1 MNKNINFLEYVKN
14 YEKDAILNLQKI
26 LKIDSVLDEETISE
40 GAPFGK
46 GIKECLEVFLDMAK
60 NDGFKTFNDEGY
72 AGVVEYGDG
81 EEKVAVLCHL
91 DVVPTG
97 NNWRYPPFSATIE
110 DGKIYARGA
119 MDDKGPTMAA
129 YYALKILKDL
139 NIKLNKKIQLILGTD
154 EETGWRGIAHYKEK
168 YGLPEIG
175 FAPDAD
181 FPLIYGEK
189 GILNTIV
196 ENHDVDDD
204 IVYIKGGER
213 FNVVIDLAEAA
224 TLKDH
229 QDDFNKYLKDNNLSG
244 TCNLKDGL
252 YVYEITGTS
261 AHAMEPF
268 KGINAGTHM
277 LNFLSMYS
285 NNGLVKLGAALHND
299 HFLEKAALA
308 YTHEEMGELTCNI
321 GIIKFEKG
329 QNMLT
334 LDMRCPI
341 GFDLEN
347 FEKTLNEWSKMYN
360 LECKIVANKAP
371 HYIEPTDPLVT
382 TLYQAYVKY
391 TNDTVNKP
399 HTIGGGTYARAI
411 KKGVAFGMEMP
422 GAVTVAH
429 QPNEYLVIKDFLT
442 CIAIYAEAMYELG
455 K

>member
-1 MNKNINFLEYVKN
+1 MNKEINFFEYVKN
-14 YEKDAILNLQKI
+14 YEQDAILNLQK
-26 LKIDSVLDEETISE
+26 LLQIDSVLDETTISDL
-40 GAPFGK
+40 APFGK
-46 GIKECLEVFLDMAK
+46 GIQRALEAFLEMAEK
-60 NDGFKTFNDEGY
+60 DGFKTFNDEGY
-72 AGVVEYGDG
+72 AGVIEYGEG
-81 EEKVAVLCHL
+81 ESVAVLCHL

-97 NNWRYPPFSATIE
+97 NNWKYPPFSATIE

-129 YYALKILKDL
+129 YYALKMLKDL
-139 NIKLNKKIQLILGTD
+139 NIKLSKKIQIILGTD
-154 EETGWRGIAHYKEK
+154 EETAWRGINHYKQK

-196 ENHDVDDD
+196 ENKETDVD

-213 FNVVIDLAEAA
+213 FNVVIDYAEAG
-224 TLKDH
+224 TIKDH
-229 QDDFNKYLKDNNLSG
+229 QKAFNEYLLDNNLMG
-244 TCNLKDGL
+244 ETYIKDNLYIYSIKG
-252 YVYEITGTS
+252 VS

-277 LNFLSMYS
+277 LNFLSKYS
-285 NNGLVKLGAALHND
+285 NNGLIKLGALLHND
-299 HFLEKAALA
+299 YFLNNINLA

-321 GIIKFEKG
+321 GIINFENGNNK
-329 QNMLT
+329 LT
-334 LDMRCPI
+334 LDMRCPT
-341 GFDLEN
+341 GFDIPN
-347 FEKTLNEWSKMYN
+347 FENTLKELSKKYTLN
-360 LECKIVANKAP
+360 CQIVANKEP
-371 HYIEPTDPLVT
+371 HYIAPTDPLVT

-391 TNDTVNKP
+391 TGDTINKP

-422 GAVTVAH
+422 GAETVAH
-429 QPNEYLVIKDFLT
+429 QPNEYLIIKDFLT

>member
-1 MNKNINFLEYVKN
+1 MNKQINFLEYISN
-14 YEKDAILNLQKI
+14 YEKDAITDLQA
-26 LKIDSVLDEETISE
+26 LLRIDSVLDETTIGK

-46 GIKECLEVFLDMAK
+46 GIKEALEAFLQMATK
-60 NDGFKTFNDEGY
+60 DGFKTFNDEGY
-72 AGVVEYGDG
+72 AGVIEYGEGDPI
-81 EEKVAVLCHL
+81 AVLCHL

-97 NNWRYPPFSATIE
+97 NNWKYPPFSATIE

-129 YYALKILKDL
+129 YYALKMLKDL
-139 NIKLNKKIQLILGTD
+139 KIKLNKKIQIILGTD
-154 EETGWRGIAHYKEK
+154 EETGWRGIGHYKEK

-196 ENHDVDDD
+196 ENQDKDEDV
-204 IVYIKGGER
+204 VYVKGGER
-213 FNVVIDLAEAA
+213 FNVVIDFSEAK
-224 TLKDH
+224 TKKDH
-229 QDDFNKYLKDNNLSG
+229 QKAFNEYLANNSLQG
-244 TCNLKDGL
+244 ETFVKEGL
-252 YVYEITGTS
+252 YTYVIKGVS

-268 KGINAGTHM
+268 KGVNAGTHM
-277 LNFLSMYS
+277 LKFLSQYS
-285 NNGLVKLGAALHND
+285 KNGLIQLGAMLHND
-299 HFLEKAALA
+299 HFLKDVKLD

-321 GIIKFEKG
+321 GIISFENGK
-329 QNMLT
+329 NKLT
-334 LDMRCPI
+334 LDMRCPT
-341 GFDLEN
+341 GFDIDN
-347 FEKTLNEWSKMYN
+347 FQNTLALWSQQYN
-360 LECKIVANKAP
+360 LQCNIVANKTP

-391 TNDTVNKP
+391 TNDTINKP

-422 GAVTVAH
+422 GAETVAH
-429 QPNEYLVIKDFLT
+429 QPNEYLIIKDFLT

>member
-1 MNKNINFLEYVKN
+1 MNKNINFLEYVEN
-14 YEKDAILNLQKI
+14 YEKEAIENLQK
-26 LKIDSVLDEETISE
+26 LLQIDSVLDETTIE
-40 GAPFGK
+40 VGAPFGK
-46 GIKECLEVFLDMAK
+46 GIQNALESFLAMAS

-72 AGVVEYGDG
+72 AGIIEYGEGDETIG
-81 EEKVAVLCHL
+81 VLCHL

-97 NNWRYPPFSATIE
+97 NNWKYPPFSATIE

-139 NIKLNKKIQLILGTD
+139 NVKLNKKIQIILGTD
-154 EETGWRGIAHYKEK
+154 EETGWRGISHYKQK

-189 GILNTIV
+189 GILNTVV
-196 ENHDVDDD
+196 ENKEQDDD
-204 IVYIKGGER
+204 VVYIKGGER
-213 FNVVIDLAEAA
+213 FNVVIDHVEAA
-224 TLKDH
+224 TLKNH
-229 QDDFNKYLKDNNLSG
+229 QEAFNQYLLDNNLSG
-244 TCNLKDGL
+244 EVSEKDGL
-252 YVYEITGTS
+252 YTYSIKGIS

-268 KGINAGTHM
+268 KGVNAGTHM
-277 LNFLSMYS
+277 LKFLSNFS
-285 NNGLVKLGAALHND
+285 NNGLIKFGALLHND
-299 HFLEKAALA
+299 HFLNNLNLA
-308 YTHEEMGELTCNI
+308 YSHDEMGELTCNI
-321 GIIKFEKG
+321 GIINFEKG
-329 QNMLT
+329 LNKLT
-334 LDMRCPI
+334 LDMRCPT
-341 GFDLEN
+341 GFDINN
-347 FEKTLNEWSKMYN
+347 FENTLKELSKEYM
-360 LECKIVANKAP
+360 LECQIVANKAP

-391 TNDTVNKP
+391 TNDTINKP

-422 GAVTVAH
+422 GAETVAH
-429 QPNEYLVIKDFLT
+429 QPNEYLIIKDFLT